1 MKQPVKEVRDGIV
14 WEIFSGLNSYR
25 RYLGE
30 KERNNNFT
38 C

>member
-1 MKQPVKEVRDGIV
+1 MKEVRDEV
-14 WEIFSGLNSYR
+14 NEKVFSGLKSYR

-30 KERNNNFT
+30 KGRNNNFT